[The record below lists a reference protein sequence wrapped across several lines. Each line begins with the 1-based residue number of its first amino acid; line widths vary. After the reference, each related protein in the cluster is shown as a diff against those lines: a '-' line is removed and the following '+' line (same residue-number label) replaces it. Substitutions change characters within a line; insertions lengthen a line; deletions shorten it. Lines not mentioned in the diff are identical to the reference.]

1 MALRTAWE
9 GYLRLNLLSVPVKAY
24 SATVSGRGKI
34 GFHQIH
40 AKCNSR
46 IRYKKTCP
54 VHGEVSHDE
63 IVSGYEIADGQYVL
77 IDRKDLARLRP
88 GADKAITI
96 DVFIRPEA
104 LDPVYYTDRT
114 YYLTPD
120 GEVGR
125 QSYAVLR
132 KVMAE
137 DGRYAVATMVLSGR
151 AQVVLIRPVGR
162 LLAVTVL
169 SYDTQ
174 LKKPSEF
181 ESEVADAHAG
191 PAEIKLAKSLVE
203 ASTADEFDFGK
214 YQDEYTEHV
223 RTLIESRA
231 AGKKIVAGR
240 DEEEPAIINL
250 MDALRQSLD
259 EAKTGGRRPR
269 GREKRPASRQ
279 VAKARRAKPHR
290 KGSRRVS
297 A

>member
-1 MALRTAWE
+1 MAHRTAWE

-24 SATVSGRGKI
+24 SATVTGRGKI

-54 VHGEVSHDE
+54 IHGEVSNDE
-63 IVSGYEIADGQYVL
+63 IVSGYEVADGQYVI
-77 IDRKDLARLRP
+77 IDRKDLAKLKP

-96 DVFIRPEA
+96 DVFIPHDA

-132 KVMAE
+132 KVMAD

-151 AQVVLIRPVGR
+151 AQVVLIRPVDR

-174 LKKPSEF
+174 LKKPAEF
-181 ESEVADAHAG
+181 EGEVPEVHAG
-191 PAEIKLAKSLVE
+191 AAEVKLAKSLVE
-203 ASTADEFDFGK
+203 ASTAAEFDFGK

-223 RTLIESRA
+223 RDLIESRA
-231 AGKKIVAGR
+231 KGRKIVAER
-240 DEEEPAIINL
+240 DDEEPAIINL

-259 EAKTGGRRPR
+259 DAKHDGKPRKPRKTKAHRRR
-269 GREKRPASRQ
+269 KAS
-279 VAKARRAKPHR
+279 
-290 KGSRRVS
+290 
-297 A
+297 

>member
-1 MALRTAWE
+1 
-9 GYLRLNLLSVPVKAY
+9 VKAY
-24 SATVSGRGKI
+24 SATITGRGKI

-54 VHGEVSHDE
+54 IHGEVPNDE

-77 IDRKDLARLRP
+77 IDRKDLVKLRP
-88 GADKAITI
+88 DADKAISI

-132 KVMAE
+132 KVMAD

-151 AQVVLIRPVGR
+151 AQVVLIRPVDK

-174 LKKPSEF
+174 LKRPAEF
-181 ESEVADAHAG
+181 ESEVADVQAG
-191 PAEIKLAKSLVE
+191 AAEVKLAKTLVE

-214 YQDEYTEHV
+214 YQDDYTERV
-223 RTLIESRA
+223 RELIESRA
-231 AGKKIVAGR
+231 KGRKIVAER
-240 DEEEPAIINL
+240 EDEEPAIINL

-259 EAKTGGRRPR
+259 EAKSDGHKRRGRTARKTPRRSAKAHRARPR
-269 GREKRPASRQ
+269 
-279 VAKARRAKPHR
+279 R
-290 KGSRRVS
+290 KVG
-297 A
+297 

>member
-1 MALRTAWE
+1 MTMAHRTAWE

-24 SATVSGRGKI
+24 SATVTGRGKI

-54 VHGEVSHDE
+54 IHGEVSNDE
-63 IVSGYEIADGQYVL
+63 IVSGYEVADGQYVL
-77 IDRKDLARLRP
+77 IERKELAKLRP
-88 GADKAITI
+88 DADKAITI

-104 LDPVYYTDRT
+104 LDPVYFTDRT

-132 KVMAE
+132 KVMAD

-151 AQVVLIRPVGR
+151 AQVVLIRPVDK

-181 ESEVADAHAG
+181 EGEAPDVNAGAAEV
-191 PAEIKLAKSLVE
+191 KLAKSLVE

-214 YQDEYTEHV
+214 YQDEYTDHV
-223 RTLIESRA
+223 RELVESRA
-231 AGKKIVAGR
+231 KGRKIVAER
-240 DEEEPAIINL
+240 ENEEPAIINL
-250 MDALRQSLD
+250 MDALKQSLD
-259 EAKTGGRRPR
+259 EAKHTGHARPSR
-269 GREKRPASRQ
+269 TAKKPA
-279 VAKARRAKPHR
+279 KRAK
-290 KGSRRVS
+290 SRRK
-297 A
+297 AG